1 MPDVDEQGEALSFAR
16 GKRALRVAQAIVHDI
31 EADARQVGDR
41 LPPEHDMLARYEVAR
56 ATLREALRF
65 LELQGVLHLQ
75 PGRGGG
81 PVVAQLDQRAQ
92 RRRI

>member
-56 ATLREALRF
+56 A
-65 LELQGVLHLQ
+65 
-75 PGRGGG
+75 
-81 PVVAQLDQRAQ
+81 
-92 RRRI
+92 